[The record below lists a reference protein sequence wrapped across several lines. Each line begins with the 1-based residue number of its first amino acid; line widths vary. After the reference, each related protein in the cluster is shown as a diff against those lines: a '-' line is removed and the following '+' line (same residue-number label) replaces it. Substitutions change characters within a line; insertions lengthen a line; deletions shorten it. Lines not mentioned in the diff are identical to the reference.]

1 MLLSPAPEVT
11 SVRVYPGRV
20 SWIDVAIAALVV
32 ISALRG
38 WSQGVVRQLGGIL
51 GRVLGFVTG
60 CYVASDV
67 TSHVSEVAWRP
78 LDAVLVIIACTVAGG
93 LVLRMLAGIVARRL
107 RQGHLGV
114 VDSLLGASVGVVGT
128 LVTCWL
134 VAAAVAGAPWSSVGR
149 SINQSVIL
157 RAVQRILPSPPA
169 VESRLQSV
177 LDQINAPN
185 LFAGIISPTL
195 PAVAHHSLAVTHFVP
210 APAGVVTVEANGS
223 CHLFSQGTGFVVAPG
238 EVVTAAHLIAGQK
251 TVRVNSIVGRVVLF
265 DARTDLA
272 VIRAAGLAMTPLEL
286 GSAPPRGSL
295 GTVVGFVAPNDRT
308 WSAAVYLGS
317 VVAPGRDIYSGALF
331 PRTMDVVTSS
341 ITTSEAGAPVL
352 VHGVVV
358 GVVAQRAVAS
368 PRLLYAVPVNQ
379 LRAQLTRVTGAT
391 VSTQRCVS

>member
-1 MLLSPAPEVT
+1 MRTATTVPTPIRRDPSVT
-11 SVRVYPGRV
+11 
-20 SWIDVAIAALVV
+20 
-32 ISALRG
+32 
-38 WSQGVVRQLGGIL
+38 
-51 GRVLGFVTG
+51 
-60 CYVASDV
+60 
-67 TSHVSEVAWRP
+67 
-78 LDAVLVIIACTVAGG
+78 
-93 LVLRMLAGIVARRL
+93 
-107 RQGHLGV
+107 
-114 VDSLLGASVGVVGT
+114 
-128 LVTCWL
+128 
-134 VAAAVAGAPWSSVGR
+134 
-149 SINQSVIL
+149 
-157 RAVQRILPSPPA
+157 AVQWKGTQRSPHPTVPTPRA
-169 VESRLQSV
+169 SSNSTTVPIRV
-177 LDQINAPN
+177 V
-185 LFAGIISPTL
+185 SPTGT
-195 PAVAHHSLAVTHFVP
+195 SSG
-210 APAGVVTVEANGS
+210 PAGVVTVEANGS

-272 VIRAAGLAMTPLEL
+272 VVRAAGLAMTPLEL

-379 LRAQLTRVTGAT
+379 LRAQLARVTGAT